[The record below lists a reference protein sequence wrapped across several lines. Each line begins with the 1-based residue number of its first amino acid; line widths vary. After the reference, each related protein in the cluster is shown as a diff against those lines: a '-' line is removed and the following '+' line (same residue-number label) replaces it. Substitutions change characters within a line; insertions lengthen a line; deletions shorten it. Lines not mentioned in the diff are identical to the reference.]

1 MRNTTSPDRPA
12 GPSQDRL
19 WTEDDLAVFLGFR
32 SVSDLIGR
40 HSDFPAPVP
49 LLMHGRRWRPSDV
62 VAWVNQLCDNPGATP
77 SSEGNDI
84 PALDLTAINELLEE
98 TLHAT
103 TR

>member
-1 MRNTTSPDRPA
+1 MRNTTTQDLPA

-32 SVSDLIGR
+32 SIGELISR
-40 HSDFPAPVP
+40 HPDFPAPVP

-62 VAWVNQLCDNPGATP
+62 VAWVNHLCDSTGPT
-77 SSEGNDI
+77 SYSKGNTI
-84 PALDLTAINELLEE
+84 PALDLTSIHELIEE
-98 TLHAT
+98 TSHVT